1 MTPQHPAF
9 ELVREEEI
17 AEVASQALLYRH
29 RKTGA
34 EVLSL
39 VNSDENKVFGVTFKT
54 PPDDSTGVAHI
65 LEHSVLC
72 GSRKYP
78 LKKPFVE
85 LIKGSLNTFL
95 NAMTFPD
102 KTAYPVASQNLK
114 DFYNLVDVYLDAVF
128 FPLISEDT
136 FRQEG
141 WHYEL
146 DAPDAPLVYK
156 GVVFNEMKGVFSSPD
171 AVMRDA
177 SQRSLYPDVTYG
189 KSSGGDPKAIPD
201 LTYRQ
206 FKSFHETY
214 YHPSNTR
221 AFFSGDDDPAARLA
235 MLDAYFSQFEKRET
249 NAEVGLQPRF
259 NAPRQVSATYA
270 GNVDE
275 GKRRDGMV
283 SVNWML
289 DTPVDRAESLSHG
302 MLSYLLAGNPAAP
315 LRKAL
320 TESGLGEG
328 MTGGGIGAG
337 LRQPMASFGM
347 KGIDPADAGKVEAL
361 ILDTLNKVAET
372 GFPVEQLEAAI
383 NTFEFSLRENNTGS
397 YPRGMVYMFNA
408 LGTWLHDGDPL
419 AQLRFEDALTEL
431 KHKAADGHFANEIR
445 RLFLDNTHRTTVTL
459 EADPAQGAREAAR
472 EAELLAEV
480 RGGLDDKAIA
490 DTVAGTERL
499 KALQEAVDPPELL
512 AKIPSLE
519 LGDLDRQSRTVPI
532 DIGRLGEAR
541 LFTHDLPTLGI
552 VYLDLG
558 FDLHVLDRELLP
570 YLPLFGRALL
580 QTGTSKQDFV
590 SLTQRIGRSTG
601 GVAQHRGLSARQGSD
616 TSAAWF
622 FLSGKAVPDKVG
634 EMLAIMEDVLLDA
647 QLGNR
652 ERFRQMALEEKAG
665 FEARLVP
672 SGNAIV
678 DTRLKSSLTEA
689 GWVAEQLGGVS
700 YLQFVRELVKRIDSD
715 WPQVEAALV
724 RIRDTLFTRG
734 RMVVNVTADDAL
746 WQAAKGTVED
756 FVGRMPDRDYPLA
769 DWGRP
774 ATPRSEG
781 LIIPAQV
788 NYVGKAANLRALGFE
803 LTGAAAVAIKYLNTT
818 YLWDKVRVQGG
829 AYGGSSRF
837 DLTSGNFSFLSYRDP
852 NLLKTLDVYDG
863 AAKALSAGVGEGD
876 LTRSIIGVIG
886 DVDGYEFPDAKGYSS
901 MWRQLTGTTDAIRQQ
916 RRNEILGTTAADFR
930 RLAEAV
936 EAVAR
941 QGHAVVLGGE
951 AAITAANTQRPGL
964 LEVSRVM

>member
-1 MTPQHPAF
+1 MTHHEAF
-9 ELVREEEI
+9 ELIRDEHI
-17 AEVASQALLYRH
+17 AETNSQAQLFRH
-29 RKTGA
+29 KKTGA

-39 VNSDENKVFGVTFKT
+39 VNDDENKVFGITFKT
-54 PPDDSTGVAHI
+54 PPDDSTGIAHI

-78 LKKPFVE
+78 VKKPFVE

-128 FPLISEDT
+128 FPLLTEDT

-146 DAPDAPLVYK
+146 EDSASPLVYK

-171 AVMRDA
+171 AVMRDL

-201 LTYRQ
+201 LTYAQ
-206 FKSFHETY
+206 FKHFHETL

-221 AFFSGDDDPAARLA
+221 AFFSGDDEPGQRLA
-235 MLDAYFSQFEKRET
+235 ILDEYFSQFERAPVDT
-249 NAEVGLQPRF
+249 EVKLQPRF
-259 NAPRQVSATYA
+259 NAPRKLVSTYA
-270 GNVDE
+270 GTKDE
-275 GKRRDGMV
+275 GKARDGMI
-283 SVNWML
+283 SVNWMI
-289 DTPVDRAESLSHG
+289 DPPADRTEALSHG
-302 MLSYLLAGNPAAP
+302 ILSYLLAGNSAAP

-328 MTGGGIGAG
+328 ITGGGIGGG

-347 KGIDPADAGKVEAL
+347 KGIDPADADKVEAL
-361 ILDTLNKVAET
+361 ILSTLAEIADT
-372 GFPVEQLEAAI
+372 GFAADQLEAAI

-419 AQLRFEDALTEL
+419 AALHFEEALAAL
-431 KHKAADGHFANEIR
+431 KAKAGEGHFASEIR
-445 RLFLDNTHRTTVTL
+445 RLFLDNTHRTTVAL
-459 EADPAQGAREAAR
+459 SADPEQGAREVAEEVAR
-472 EAELLAEV
+472 LADV
-480 RGGLDDKAIA
+480 RGGMDAAALDA
-490 DTVAGTERL
+490 TVVETRRL
-499 KALQEAVDPPELL
+499 KALQEEVDDPALL
-512 AKIPSLE
+512 AKIPTLT
-519 LGDLDRQSRTVPI
+519 LADLPRESRTVPI
-532 DIGRLGEAR
+532 DIGTLADAR
-541 LFTHDLPTLGI
+541 LFYHDLPTLGI

-558 FDLHVLDRELLP
+558 FDLHVLDKDLLP

-580 QTGTSKQDFV
+580 QTGTSSQDFV

-601 GVAQHRGLSARQGSD
+601 GIAQHRALSALQGGEG
-616 TSAAWF
+616 SAAWF
-622 FLSGKAVPDKVG
+622 FLSGKAVPDKVE
-634 EMLAIMEDVLLDA
+634 EMLAIMGDVLLDA
-647 QLGNR
+647 RLDNR
-652 ERFRQMALEEKAG
+652 ERFKQMALEEKAG

-678 DTRLKSSLTEA
+678 NSRLNAGLTEA
-689 GWVAEQLGGVS
+689 SWIAEQLSGVS
-700 YLQFVRELVKRIDSD
+700 YLNFLKTLVKRVDSD
-715 WPQVEAALV
+715 WDGVQAALMA
-724 RIRDTLFTRG
+724 IRDTLFNRG
-734 RMVVNVTADDAL
+734 RMVVNVTADGSL
-746 WQAAKGTVED
+746 WGKAKGELESFLTRLPNVHHA
-756 FVGRMPDRDYPLA
+756 VA
-769 DWGRP
+769 DWTIDFAP
-774 ATPRSEG
+774 KSEG

-788 NYVGKAANLRALGFE
+788 NYVGKGANLKALGFE
-803 LTGAAAVAIKYLNTT
+803 LSGASSVVLKFLNTT

-852 NLLKTLDVYDG
+852 NLLKTIDAYDG
-863 AAKALSAGVGEGD
+863 ASKALKAGIGAND

-916 RRNEILGTTAADFR
+916 RRDEILGTTEADFKR
-930 RLAEAV
+930 MAEAV
-936 EAVAR
+936 DAVAR
-941 QGHAVVLGGE
+941 NGHVVVLGGE
-951 AAITAANTQRPGL
+951 AAIKAANEQRPGL
-964 LEVSRVM
+964 LEVSKVL

>member
-1 MTPQHPAF
+1 MTQHAAF
-9 ELVREEEI
+9 ELIRDEHI
-17 AEVASQALLYRH
+17 AEVNSQAQLFRH
-29 RKTGA
+29 IRTGA

-39 VNSDENKVFGVTFKT
+39 VNDDENKVFGITFKT
-54 PPDDSTGVAHI
+54 PPEDSTGIAHI

-78 LKKPFVE
+78 VKKPFVE

-128 FPLISEDT
+128 FPLLTEDT

-146 DAPDAPLVYK
+146 TDITAPLVYK

-171 AVMRDA
+171 AVLRDL
-177 SQRSLYPDVTYG
+177 SQRSLYPDTTYG
-189 KSSGGDPKAIPD
+189 KSSGGDPKAIPE
-201 LTYRQ
+201 LTYEQ
-206 FKSFHETY
+206 FKRFHQTY

-221 AFFSGDDDPAARLA
+221 AFFSGDDDPGQRLA
-235 MLDAYFSQFEKRET
+235 ILDEYFSQFDRQPVD
-249 NAEVGLQPRF
+249 AEVKLQPRF
-259 NAPRQVSATYA
+259 NAPRRIVATYA
-270 GNVDE
+270 GTKDA
-275 GKRRDGMV
+275 GKARDGMV
-283 SVNWML
+283 SVNWMI
-289 DTPVDRAESLSHG
+289 DPPADRTEALSHG

-328 MTGGGIGAG
+328 MTGGGIGNG

-347 KGIDPADAGKVEAL
+347 KGIDPADAEKVEAL
-361 ILDTLNKVAET
+361 ILSTLGDLAER
-372 GFPVEQLEAAI
+372 GFAPDQLEAAA

-419 AQLRFEDALTEL
+419 AQLHFEDALAAL
-431 KHKAADGHFANEIR
+431 KEKAANGHFASEIR

-459 EADPAQGAREAAR
+459 SADPEQGAREAAR
-472 EAELLAEV
+472 EAEILAGV
-480 RGGLDDKAIA
+480 RAALDDEALEA
-490 DTVAGTERL
+490 TVAETQKL
-499 KALQEAVDPPELL
+499 KALQEQVDDPALL
-512 AKIPSLE
+512 ARIPT
-519 LGDLDRQSRTVPI
+519 LGLADLPRQSRTVPI
-532 DIGRLGEAR
+532 EIGHLGEAR
-541 LFTHDLPTLGI
+541 LFYHDLPTLGI
-552 VYLDLG
+552 IYLDLG
-558 FDLHVLDRELLP
+558 FDLHVLDKDLLP

-580 QTGTSKQDFV
+580 QTGTSKEDFV

-616 TSAAWF
+616 GSAAWF
-622 FLSGKAVPDKVG
+622 FLSGKAVPEKFG
-634 EMLAIMEDVLLDA
+634 ELLAIMGDVLLDA
-647 QLGNR
+647 RLDNR
-652 ERFRQMALEEKAG
+652 ERFKQMALEEKAG

-678 DTRLKSSLTEA
+678 DTRLKSGLTEA
-689 GWVAEQLGGVS
+689 SWIAEQLGGVS
-700 YLQFVRELVKRIDSD
+700 YLGFLRELVKRIDSD
-715 WPQVEAALV
+715 WESVEAALR
-724 RIRDTLFTRG
+724 RIRDKLFNRG
-734 RMVVNVTADDAL
+734 RMVINVTTEGAL
-746 WQAAKGTVED
+746 WDRARGEIQD
-756 FVGRMPDRDYPLA
+756 FLGRLPNDDFAFA
-769 DWGRP
+769 DWAIDYAP
-774 ATPRSEG
+774 KSEG

-788 NYVGKAANLRALGFE
+788 NYVGKGANLRALGFE
-803 LTGAAAVAIKYLNTT
+803 LTGASSVVLKFLNTT

-852 NLLKTLDVYDG
+852 NLLGTIDAYDG
-863 AAKALSAGVGEGD
+863 ASKALNAPIGETD

-916 RRNEILGTTAADFR
+916 RRDEILGTTMADFKR
-930 RLAEAV
+930 MAEAV
-936 EAVAR
+936 DAVAR
-941 QGHAVVLGGE
+941 YGHVVVLGGE
-951 AAITAANTQRPGL
+951 AAITSANDQRPGL
-964 LEVSRVM
+964 LEVSKVM